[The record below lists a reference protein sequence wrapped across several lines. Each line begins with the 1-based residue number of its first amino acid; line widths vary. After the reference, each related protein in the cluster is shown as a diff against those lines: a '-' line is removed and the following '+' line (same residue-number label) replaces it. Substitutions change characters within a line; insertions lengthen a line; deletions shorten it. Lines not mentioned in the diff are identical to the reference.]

1 VYNRH
6 YGTPP
11 YVNKK
16 NNMKTSMLKKVEINI
31 KDNFTVFDWLKV
43 IENASEIHIVDSS
56 LTYLIENL
64 TLKAKDDKLHLYSR
78 YTEEVGNPKWFHAA
92 DLFKK
97 QWFYEDL

>member
-1 VYNRH
+1 
-6 YGTPP
+6 
-11 YVNKK
+11 
-16 NNMKTSMLKKVEINI
+16 
-31 KDNFTVFDWLKV
+31 
-43 IENASEIHIVDSS
+43 
-56 LTYLIENL
+56 L